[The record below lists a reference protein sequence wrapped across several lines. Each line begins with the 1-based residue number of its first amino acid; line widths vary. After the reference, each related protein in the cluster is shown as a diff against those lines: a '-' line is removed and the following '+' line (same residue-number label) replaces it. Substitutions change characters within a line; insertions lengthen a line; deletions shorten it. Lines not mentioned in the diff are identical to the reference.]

1 MIIGIMRVNSKQC
14 AAREILYFGTIQE
27 IELPYIVKGEDAV
40 SPLVPKDQYHT
51 TRTRGLL
58 R

>member
-27 IELPYIVKGEDAV
+27 IELPYIVKGEML
-40 SPLVPKDQYHT
+40 LVLWSLKINIIQQ
-51 TRTRGLL
+51 GQGVC
-58 R
+58 